1 MQMKASVDGIL
12 QQIGARVRATIP
24 KPWTYAVI
32 SVRFDQGVV
41 SSKGSYR
48 AEVDGSDH
56 SFPVPGVVNRMFM
69 QLRELTAKSEGEA
82 WRSATYSLDSGGH
95 FNIDLNY
102 EDTTNS

>member
-1 MQMKASVDGIL
+1 MREFGLQYLNPGHMLLYPFASI
-12 QQIGARVRATIP
+12 R
-24 KPWTYAVI
+24 
-32 SVRFDQGVV
+32 GVV